1 MLSHNKH
8 DQQSESIAPLHIAAA
23 WGVHALTAFGAIAG
37 LLAIVAIADSRW
49 LDAFAWM
56 GLTVLIDGVDGSLA
70 RVVRVKRILPGF
82 DGALLDNVVDYF
94 TYVLVP
100 AYFICEADIIQ
111 VNWRLPVAAAV
122 TLSSAY
128 QFCQVDA
135 KTADHY
141 FKGWPS
147 YWNITIFYLFVLELD
162 PLLNLLLIL
171 GCVVLVF
178 IPIRYLYPSRIE
190 RFRVM
195 YLLVTFAWAVTLVLI
210 WFQYPAVHAA
220 VLILSI
226 SYVVY
231 YHGASLYATIRRP

>member
-1 MLSHNKH
+1 MVSYNKQ
-8 DQQSESIAPLHIAAA
+8 DQQSASVAPLHIAAA
-23 WGVHALTAFGAIAG
+23 WGVHALTASGAIAG
-37 LLAIVAIADSRW
+37 LLAILAIADYRW

-70 RVVRVKRILPGF
+70 RVVGVKRILPGF

-100 AYFICEADIIQ
+100 AFFVCEAEIIQ
-111 VNWRLPVAAAV
+111 ENGRLPVAAAMI
-122 TLSSAY
+122 LSSAY

-147 YWNITIFYLFVLELD
+147 YWNIAIFYLFVLELD
-162 PLLNLLLIL
+162 PLLNLVFVL

-190 RFRVM
+190 RFRLM
-195 YLLVTFAWAVTLVLI
+195 YLLVTFAWAVSLIVI